1 MNGTADRA
9 MESSRIN
16 ELMRS
21 NLNAIEESIAAACV
35 LAGRTRESVTLIGVS
50 KTFPAALVDQAVS
63 LGVRDIGENRV
74 QELRGK
80 VADVE
85 SSPRWHMIGHIQSNK
100 AKEAARLADVIH
112 TVDSVHL
119 AERLA
124 KEADQLHKQID
135 VLIQVNVGG
144 EEQKSGVSPGGADR
158 LLSELIS
165 LGALRVRGLMTIP
178 PIASP
183 ERTRAFFAQLR
194 DLRDRLQPIA
204 GSDIFTELSMGMSD
218 DFPMAIEEGA
228 TMIRVGRALFGDR
241 G

>member
-1 MNGTADRA
+1 
-9 MESSRIN
+9 MESSRVN
-16 ELMRS
+16 ESMRS
-21 NLNAIEESIAAACV
+21 NLSAIEESIAAACV
-35 LAGRTRESVTLIGVS
+35 RAGRNRESVTLIGVS
-50 KTFPAALVDQAVS
+50 KTFPASLVDGAVS

-74 QELRGK
+74 QELRAK
-80 VADVE
+80 VDEVQT
-85 SSPRWHMIGHIQSNK
+85 SPRWHLIGHIQSNK

-124 KEADQLHKQID
+124 KEADQLQKRLD

-144 EEQKSGVSPGGADR
+144 EEQKSGVSPNAAER
-158 LLSELIS
+158 LLSELLP

-183 ERTRAFFAQLR
+183 DRTRAFFAQLR
-194 DLRDRLQPIA
+194 DLRDRLQTVA
-204 GSDIFTELSMGMSD
+204 GGDIFTELSMGMSD